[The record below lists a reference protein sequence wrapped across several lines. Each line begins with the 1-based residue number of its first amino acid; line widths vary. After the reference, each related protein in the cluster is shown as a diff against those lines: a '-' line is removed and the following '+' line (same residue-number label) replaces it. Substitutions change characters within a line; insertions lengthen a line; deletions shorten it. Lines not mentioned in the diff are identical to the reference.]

1 MPLGT
6 KIATCCYCGSRAA
19 LTLRGKLQHEL
30 ACASC
35 GAPLHEL
42 KQMPVS
48 VQQVEKSQHY
58 EIPRSHN
65 KYKKSKKKYKKNRKS
80 WGKKLFD
87 DLDDI
92 FDLFD

>member
-1 MPLGT
+1 MPQGT

-42 KQMPVS
+42 KHMPIPARH
-48 VQQVEKSQHY
+48 VEKAQHF
-58 EIPRSHN
+58 ETARSH
-65 KYKKSKKKYKKNRKS
+65 YKPKKTKKKYKKKRKS